1 MPEDAMSPITA
12 AKPPVANPIAAA
24 TGLHASTLRLK
35 PVIRRPAE
43 ADPLPERPSAGERAP
58 GDLSK
63 TGSVEQLKTVT
74 QKMKM
79 ATQSLPAQTILGK
92 TGVIAGSLE
101 EASGLTPA
109 QRLAAKNRTARI
121 DFDAAPGKRA
131 AMPDLAKTGR
141 IEASGADAGGLT
153 EAQRLAAKNRTS
165 RISLSDAVGAAPSA
179 ENAAPIKT
187 IRIKRPADLPS
198 AGAGTAVA
206 ALKEQPAADSSAT
219 ETAVSSTQRKTLKIS
234 RPGAEGVRPA
244 GKFAARR
251 PGMLS
256 KTVSVKNGSG
266 EAPASGAAEAS
277 DASDVPDFT
286 ADDASARS
294 AAGAIVPPDR
304 IVEVSK
310 ALQGWSMFV
319 QLCACVAMGFL
330 VYYLYL
336 NSQLPLHL
344 GGLL

>member
-121 DFDAAPGKRA
+121 DFDAAP
-131 AMPDLAKTGR
+131 
-141 IEASGADAGGLT
+141 
-153 EAQRLAAKNRTS
+153 
-165 RISLSDAVGAAPSA
+165 
-179 ENAAPIKT
+179 IKT

-277 DASDVPDFT
+277 DTSLNLP
-286 ADDASARS
+286 ARS
-294 AAGAIVPPDR
+294 SSRVSAETSPRVRGAR
-304 IVEVSK
+304 
-310 ALQGWSMFV
+310 
-319 QLCACVAMGFL
+319 
-330 VYYLYL
+330 
-336 NSQLPLHL
+336 
-344 GGLL
+344 